1 VDVSN
6 ERQAA
11 LTKLCTGRALLSS
24 SSSKTKGSTAKN
36 TSSTTYAEVEGT
48 QYKVVWSCLLLI
60 EKVIN
65 NLSCAAYF
73 QSLSTTLIPKIAEL
87 LRLFNTR
94 TQSLVLGAGAI
105 HSSARLKSINAKHL
119 ALVTQCLELVITLIP
134 HVRAGLMSLLPNKN
148 QHVLLEEIDKTQ
160 KDMMEHNERVLS
172 KFVSIIG
179 GIVEHGL
186 APKISKTNFDVTA
199 ASTTKDK
206 IVLCPFMEGIAINT
220 KKMHQVLSVL
230 LPEEHLQDV
239 FCRIYAYIDH
249 KIPMLYISTA
259 EANEPTL
266 SSNTPENRTQQNK
279 SFRLPNTIAGKKRM
293 LYEIEMLTTGLN
305 KLPGVSPWDFTM
317 MKVLERKLDIE
328 VKKENGDASKD
339 VDGDASK
346 DKDGKEEN
354 SDAVKQ
360 AEV

>member
-1 VDVSN
+1 M
-6 ERQAA
+6 
-11 LTKLCTGRALLSS
+11 
-24 SSSKTKGSTAKN
+24 
-36 TSSTTYAEVEGT
+36 
-48 QYKVVWSCLLLI
+48 
-60 EKVIN
+60 
-65 NLSCAAYF
+65 
-73 QSLSTTLIPKIAEL
+73 
-87 LRLFNTR
+87 
-94 TQSLVLGAGAI
+94 
-105 HSSARLKSINAKHL
+105 KSINAKHL

-186 APKISKTNFDVTA
+186 APKIAKTNFDASA
-199 ASTTKDK
+199 AATNNNNSSSTKEK
-206 IVLCPFMEGIAINT
+206 SVVLCPFMEGIAINT

-266 SSNTPENRTQQNK
+266 SSSSSASNLQNNNNGNNTRNNTQQSFSSSTSSK
-279 SFRLPNTIAGKKRM
+279 ASSVKLLFRLPTTTAGKKRM

-305 KLPGVSPWDFTM
+305 KLPGVRPWDFTM
-317 MKVLERKLDIE
+317 TQVLERKLDIE
-328 VKKENGDASKD
+328 VVKKKDD
-339 VDGDASK
+339 VDSNNTATKDDDATKK
-346 DKDGKEEN
+346 DEEAFSEIVTVEEESEN
-354 SDAVKQ
+354 
-360 AEV
+360 